1 MRKILAPVS
10 GVSEW
15 IACIMTMAMMVHI
28 VANVLLRVTVNGYIP
43 ATIEAVSYYY
53 MVAAVFL
60 GIFVATHHESHIRVD
75 VFYDLFRRPV
85 RKVVD
90 VFASVVLFVYLALF
104 SYGLLLRATR
114 STEHKEFVETIF
126 FDLPVWP
133 TRWLALAGIGLA
145 CVAAGGIA
153 IRVFLRPSSPSPE
166 GR

>member
-1 MRKILAPVS
+1 MRKILAPAS
-10 GVSEW
+10 SLSEW

-28 VANVLLRVTVNGYIP
+28 VANVLLRVIVNGYIP
-43 ATIEAVSYYY
+43 ATIETVSYYY

-75 VFYDLFRRPV
+75 VFYDLFRRSV
-85 RKVVD
+85 RRAVD

-104 SYGLLLRATR
+104 AYGLLLRAAR
-114 STEHKEFVETIF
+114 STQHREFVETIF

-145 CVAAGGIA
+145 CVAAGGIV
-153 IRVFLRPSSPSPE
+153 IRVLRRPSSPRPE
-166 GR
+166 ER